1 MRDVYA
7 RQGVEGEEG
16 GRGTNGKRPMMTAT
30 PPTKV
35 ACRVATIGQGHANK
49 FLQQWQQLHLLR
61 SSSHRVVAS
70 QAQIFNL
77 TTWPLQNRPIKSIS
91 IASGRRKTRRGGAT
105 TPPSMTKNKTKGKQR
120 KKQQNNNNTNN
131 NNNLVVALD
140 SSRVE
145 FPSLVSNKE
154 SEHIL
159 CLKQRSPEPNRSD
172 RTQLN

>member
-1 MRDVYA
+1 MLGKEWKKRE
-7 RQGVEGEEG
+7 RGG
-16 GRGTNGKRPMMTAT
+16 GRTNGKRPMMTAT

-91 IASGRRKTRRGGAT
+91 IASGRWKTRRGGAT

-120 KKQQNNNNTNN
+120 KKQQNNNNTNNKN

>member
-1 MRDVYA
+1 MLGKEWKKRE
-7 RQGVEGEEG
+7 REG
-16 GRGTNGKRPMMTAT
+16 GRTNGKRPMMTAT

-49 FLQQWQQLHLLR
+49 FLQQWLQLHLLR

-140 SSRVE
+140 SSRVPQPRIE
-145 FPSLVSNKE
+145 
-154 SEHIL
+154 
-159 CLKQRSPEPNRSD
+159 QRK
-172 RTQLN
+172 

>member
-1 MRDVYA
+1 
-7 RQGVEGEEG
+7 
-16 GRGTNGKRPMMTAT
+16 MTAS

-77 TTWPLQNRPIKSIS
+77 TTWPLQNRPIKRIS
-91 IASGRRKTRRGGAT
+91 TASGRRKTRRGGAT

-120 KKQQNNNNTNN
+120 KKQQNNNNTSNN
-131 NNNLVVALD
+131 NNNRNLVVALD
-140 SSRVE
+140 SGWVPQPCIEQRKWTCSLPQTTIAPIRTEPIAPNWTETFNFGFSLSRQR
-145 FPSLVSNKE
+145 LV
-154 SEHIL
+154 
-159 CLKQRSPEPNRSD
+159 RF
-172 RTQLN
+172 RTPKR